1 MPYEGMTVSRA
12 LLVIIGM
19 LIVFVSPEN
28 RLYSQ
33 KNIELTLDSAIE
45 IAIANSY
52 QVRQLQLS
60 IERTRQWLKAERAGL
75 RSRVY
80 MTLDAPEF
88 EAISDYKWNSTL
100 QRNEIVRENTRLW
113 QMNFSVEQPVI
124 LFGYPT
130 NGYLSLNNRMYRY
143 NQRNG
148 GDDINYYNRYYIEYE
163 QPLFQ
168 PNRLKNDIEEA
179 EIDLEKEE
187 IEFVEDLVDMLD
199 ELAEDYFELVG
210 LAFEQQKFNDQI
222 DLLKQSREVAD
233 EIVARDSTRV
243 IELNQIEIE
252 LANTEERLSDILSN
266 IRIETSEMKQDLRLS
281 EKDSVFVVPKITIDT
296 LHVSREDALQK
307 ALTLHPSIRDNELSR
322 REEEI
327 ELENTIGDDAF
338 HLDLELTYGLEKS
351 DASYRDLWESQD
363 NSYTVSVRAFVPIW
377 DWGQRKAEIQARKIT
392 LKKRDLY
399 IEEERR
405 EIESEVQTDIINLRE
420 FQARAVRMQ
429 DNLRKAREIS
439 NVSLQQYS
447 SGIIG
452 LQELF
457 QNFERQEET
466 ADNLFDAYL
475 GYRFAL
481 LSLLEDTY
489 YDFERNI
496 PLVQRFPLTNFTEH

>member
-1 MPYEGMTVSRA
+1 MLVLSPKNA
-12 LLVIIGM
+12 LH
-19 LIVFVSPEN
+19 
-28 RLYSQ
+28 SQ

-45 IAIANSY
+45 IAISNSY

-60 IERTRQWLKAERAGL
+60 IERTREWLKAERAEL

-80 MTLDAPEF
+80 MTLEAPEF

-187 IEFVEDLVDMLD
+187 IEFVEDLVDMLED
-199 ELAEDYFELVG
+199 LSEDYYELLGLTFER
-210 LAFEQQKFNDQI
+210 EKFNDQI
-222 DLLKQSREVAD
+222 ILLEQSRQIAA
-233 EIVARDSTRV
+233 EIVARDSSRI

-252 LANTEERLSDILSN
+252 LANMEERRSDIQSS
-266 IRIETSEMKQDLRLS
+266 IRIETSEMKQDLRLA
-281 EKDSVFVVPKITIDT
+281 EEDSVFIVPTIIIDT
-296 LHVSREDALQK
+296 IEVSREDALQK
-307 ALTLHPSIRDNELSR
+307 ALALHPSIRDNELSR

-327 ELENTIGDDAF
+327 ELENTIGNDAF
-338 HLDLELTYGLEKS
+338 HIDLEMTYGLEKS
-351 DASYRDLWESQD
+351 DPSYRNLWESQD
-363 NSYTVSVRAFVPIW
+363 NSYTVSVRAFIPIW
-377 DWGQRKAEIQARKIT
+377 DWGERKAEIQARKIT

-429 DNLRKAREIS
+429 SNLRKAREIS
-439 NVSLQQYS
+439 NVSLEQYS
-447 SGIIG
+447 ADLIG

-489 YDFERNI
+489 YDFERNM
-496 PLVQRFPLTNFTEH
+496 PLVQRFPLANFSEN